1 MKVHSLEN
9 EGAEKIKWKISQGIK
24 QTMILVPYNV
34 KKCDVVDAKANY
46 LIDDA
51 LFNLNEWLDM
61 GGKSIFF
68 DQNDDGYDIWGKS
81 NKNNYQKIKS
91 LKEIIKI

>member
-34 KKCDVVDAKANY
+34 KNA
-46 LIDDA
+46 
-51 LFNLNEWLDM
+51 M
-61 GGKSIFF
+61 
-68 DQNDDGYDIWGKS
+68 
-81 NKNNYQKIKS
+81 
-91 LKEIIKI
+91 